1 VGVTAP
7 STAAEKQG
15 RGEPV
20 AGGAARGPR
29 VPVRKSGKNKSKKK
43 RRGWYKIVRQSR
55 PVRVVGRRLPRR
67 AKRLLKAARKWQR
80 ERADRL
86 RFRWR
91 RSLQLRVVTTT
102 LALSALVIAVLG
114 FFLTQ
119 QISDGLLLNKEKS
132 ATAQLSQGLTVA
144 ESNANLNKEPTST
157 AIANNYLYPTAQELQ
172 DASGDNSS
180 YIVIIEVSPQQ
191 VHSVYTGGVA
201 GGADPGASIPSALS
215 ASVEAEQKHDGTGKV
230 YYAPT
235 TIVST
240 LGRGDQ
246 PGLAVGTPLGNY
258 YQLYYLFP
266 IVQEQ
271 QTLSLVQRTL
281 VGAGLALIVLLALI
295 ASLVTRWV
303 VIPVRHAA
311 QAAQRLSAG
320 RLGERMQVRGADDLA
335 ALATSFNDMAAS
347 LQDKLRELEELSQLQ
362 RQFVSDV
369 SHELRTP
376 LTTIKMAA
384 DVLLEAKDSFDAAGA
399 RSAELL
405 EGQLDRFQSLLE
417 DLLEISRYDANA
429 ATLDAD
435 SVDISDIARRAA
447 DDAQQLAE
455 RRGSRIEFRLPA
467 EPCMADADHRRVER
481 ILRNLLVNAVEHGEG
496 NDVIVT
502 VAGDRDAIAVAVR
515 DQGVGLKPGQE
526 QLVFDRFWR
535 ADPARARTTGGTGL
549 GLAIALE
556 DAQLHGGWLQAWGM
570 PGKGSVFRL
579 TIPRT
584 AGQKLVGSPLPLVPD
599 DTDAITALGEIMPGG
614 LLLPG
619 QLSPP
624 PSQPAVKAATDDA
637 PATTVANK
645 TAVADKAMVADKT
658 TGTSGSSGTGVGS
671 RG

>member
-1 VGVTAP
+1 MVGVTAP
-7 STAAEKQG
+7 STAADQQG
-15 RGEPV
+15 RSEPG
-20 AGGAARGPR
+20 AGGAARG
-29 VPVRKSGKNKSKKK
+29 SGAPGNKPAPSAKNAKPQNAQSPKNTKPAKNKPAKPRKK

-80 ERADRL
+80 ERAENL

-119 QISDGLLLNKEKS
+119 QISDGLLQNKEKS
-132 ATAQLSQGLTVA
+132 ATAQVSQGLTVG
-144 ESNANLNKEPTST
+144 ESNVNLNKVPTSA
-157 AIANNYLYPTAQELQ
+157 AIANNFLYPTAQDLQ
-172 DASGDNSS
+172 NASGNNSS
-180 YIVIIEVSPQQ
+180 YIVVIEVNAKQVKSP
-191 VHSVYTGGVA
+191 VYTEGVS
-201 GGADPGASIPSALS
+201 GGADPASIPAALA
-215 ASVEAEQKHDGTGKV
+215 ASVESEQDHDAGGKV

-240 LGRGDQ
+240 LGRGNE
-246 PGLAVGTPLGNY
+246 PGLAVGTPLGSY

-266 IVQEQ
+266 MVQEQ

-384 DVLLEAKDSFDAAGA
+384 DVLLESKDAFDPAGA

-405 EGQLDRFQSLLE
+405 QGQLDRFQSLLE

-429 ATLDAD
+429 ATLDPE

-467 EPCMADADHRRVER
+467 EPCMAEADHRRVER

-502 VAGDRDAIAVAVR
+502 VAADRDAVAVAVR
-515 DQGVGLKPGQE
+515 DHGVGLKPGQDV
-526 QLVFDRFWR
+526 LVFDRFWR

-579 TIPRT
+579 TIPRK
-584 AGQKLVGSPLPLVPD
+584 AGEKLVGSPLPLVPD
-599 DTDAITALGEIMPGG
+599 DTDTITALGEIMPRVG
-614 LLLPG
+614 LG
-619 QLSPP
+619 ETAEGTVG
-624 PSQPAVKAATDDA
+624 PAV
-637 PATTVANK
+637 
-645 TAVADKAMVADKT
+645 
-658 TGTSGSSGTGVGS
+658 GGTGVGS
-671 RG
+671 PG

>member
-1 VGVTAP
+1 MGDAAP
-7 STAAEKQG
+7 SSAADTQQG
-15 RGEPV
+15 RGEPG

-29 VPVRKSGKNKSKKK
+29 LPTRKTSTKNKTSTRNKKK

-67 AKRLLKAARKWQR
+67 AKKLLKGGRKWQR
-80 ERADRL
+80 ERAEGL

-102 LALSALVIAVLG
+102 LALSTLVIAVLG

-119 QISDGLLLNKEKS
+119 QISDGLLQNKEKS
-132 ATAQLSQGLTVA
+132 ATAQVSQGLTVA
-144 ESNANLNKEPTST
+144 EGNANLNKAPTST
-157 AIANNYLYPTAQELQ
+157 AIANNFLYPTAQELQ
-172 DASGDNSS
+172 DASGNNSS
-180 YIVIIEVSPQQ
+180 YIVVIEVSADRVPGK
-191 VHSVYTGGVA
+191 VYVAGVA
-201 GGADPGASIPSALS
+201 GGANPASIPASLS
-215 ASVEAEQKHDGTGKV
+215 ASVQGEQGHEQTGKV

-235 TIVST
+235 TIIST
-240 LGRGDQ
+240 LGRGNE

-266 IVQEQ
+266 MVQEQ

-384 DVLLEAKDSFDAAGA
+384 DVLLESKDAFDAAGA

-405 EGQLDRFQSLLE
+405 QGQLDRFQALLE

-429 ATLDAD
+429 ATLDPD

-502 VAGDRDAIAVAVR
+502 VAGDRDAVAVAVR
-515 DQGVGLKPGQE
+515 DHGVGLKPGQD

-614 LLLPG
+614 LLLPATEPAADPE
-619 QLSPP
+619 PP
-624 PSQPAVKAATDDA
+624 NEASASD
-637 PATTVANK
+637 
-645 TAVADKAMVADKT
+645 
-658 TGTSGSSGTGVGS
+658 GTGVSSHG
-671 RG
+671 

>member
-1 VGVTAP
+1 M
-7 STAAEKQG
+7 
-15 RGEPV
+15 
-20 AGGAARGPR
+20 
-29 VPVRKSGKNKSKKK
+29 
-43 RRGWYKIVRQSR
+43 YKIVRQSR
-55 PVRVVGRRLPRR
+55 AVRLVGRRLPRR

-80 ERADRL
+80 ERSEDL

-102 LALSALVIAVLG
+102 LALSTLVIAVLG

-132 ATAQLSQGLTVA
+132 ATAQVSQGLTMA
-144 ESNANLNKEPTST
+144 ESAPGFNRAPSSAALADSF
-157 AIANNYLYPTAQELQ
+157 LYPTAQKLQ
-172 DASGDNSS
+172 NASGNNST
-180 YIVIIEVSPQQ
+180 YDVVIEVSSSRVALP
-191 VHSVYTGGVA
+191 VYIKGVA
-201 GGADPGASIPSALS
+201 AGADPGLSIPPALS
-215 ASVEAEQKHDGTGKV
+215 DSVESEQDHGAASKMF
-230 YYAPT
+230 YAPT
-235 TIVST
+235 MIVST
-240 LGRGDQ
+240 LSRANE

-266 IVQEQ
+266 MQQEQ
-271 QTLSLVQRTL
+271 QTLQLVQRTL
-281 VGAGLALIVLLALI
+281 IGAGLALIVLLALI

-311 QAAQRLSAG
+311 KAAQRLTAG
-320 RLGERMQVRGADDLA
+320 RLEERMRVRGADDLA
-335 ALATSFNDMAAS
+335 ALATSFNEMAAS
-347 LQDKLRELEELSQLQ
+347 LQDKLRELEELSKLQ

-384 DVLLEAKDSFDAAGA
+384 EVLLEAKDTFDVSSA

-405 EGQLDRFQSLLE
+405 QGQLERFQELLE
-417 DLLEISRYDANA
+417 DLLEISRHDANA

-435 SVDISDIARRAA
+435 SVDISDLARRAA

-455 RRGSRIEFRLPA
+455 RRGCRIEFRLPA
-467 EPCMADADHRRVER
+467 EPCLADADRRRVER

-502 VAGDRDAIAVAVR
+502 VAADRDAVAVAVR
-515 DQGVGLKPGQE
+515 DHGVGLKPGQD

-556 DAQLHGGWLQAWGM
+556 DAQLHGGWLQAWGS

-579 TIPRT
+579 TIPRV
-584 AGQKLVGSPLPLVPD
+584 AGQMLVGSPLPLVPD
-599 DTDAITALGEIMPGG
+599 DTGLMPSIGEIVPAALGLGG
-614 LLLPG
+614 DLHTLDQATLD
-619 QLSPP
+619 
-624 PSQPAVKAATDDA
+624 QPVPDQPVPDQPVPDQAGRDGTDRVGE
-637 PATTVANK
+637 TEV
-645 TAVADKAMVADKT
+645 
-658 TGTSGSSGTGVGS
+658 GT

>member
-1 VGVTAP
+1 M
-7 STAAEKQG
+7 
-15 RGEPV
+15 
-20 AGGAARGPR
+20 
-29 VPVRKSGKNKSKKK
+29 
-43 RRGWYKIVRQSR
+43 YKIVRQSR
-55 PVRVVGRRLPRR
+55 AVRLVGRRLPRR

-80 ERADRL
+80 ERSEDL

-102 LALSALVIAVLG
+102 LALSTLVIAVLG

-132 ATAQLSQGLTVA
+132 ATAQVSQGLTVA
-144 ESNANLNKEPTST
+144 ESSPGFNRAPSSAALADSF
-157 AIANNYLYPTAQELQ
+157 LYPTAQKLQ
-172 DASGDNSS
+172 NASGNNST
-180 YIVIIEVSPQQ
+180 YDVVIEVSSSRVALP
-191 VHSVYTGGVA
+191 VYIKGVA
-201 GGADPGASIPSALS
+201 AGADPGLSIPTALS
-215 ASVEAEQKHDGTGKV
+215 DSVQSEQDHGAASKMF
-230 YYAPT
+230 YAPT
-235 TIVST
+235 MIVST
-240 LGRGDQ
+240 LGRANQ

-266 IVQEQ
+266 MQQEQ
-271 QTLSLVQRTL
+271 QTLQLVQRTL
-281 VGAGLALIVLLALI
+281 IGAGLALIVLLALI

-311 QAAQRLSAG
+311 QAAQRLTAG
-320 RLGERMQVRGADDLA
+320 RLEERMRVRGADDLA
-335 ALATSFNDMAAS
+335 ALATSFNEMAAS
-347 LQDKLRELEELSQLQ
+347 LQDKLRELEELSKLQ

-384 DVLLEAKDSFDAAGA
+384 EVLLEAKDTFDVSSA

-405 EGQLDRFQSLLE
+405 QGQLERFQELLE
-417 DLLEISRYDANA
+417 DLLEISRHDANA

-435 SVDISDIARRAA
+435 SVDISDLARRAA

-455 RRGSRIEFRLPA
+455 RRGCRIEFRLPA
-467 EPCMADADHRRVER
+467 EPCLADADRRRVER

-502 VAGDRDAIAVAVR
+502 VAADRDAVAVAVR
-515 DQGVGLKPGQE
+515 DHGVGLKPGQD

-556 DAQLHGGWLQAWGM
+556 DAQLHGGWLQAWGS

-579 TIPRT
+579 TIPRV
-584 AGQKLVGSPLPLVPD
+584 AGQMLVGSPLPLVPD
-599 DTDAITALGEIMPGG
+599 DTGLIPSIGEIVPAALGLGG
-614 LLLPG
+614 DLHTLDQATLD
-619 QLSPP
+619 
-624 PSQPAVKAATDDA
+624 QPVPDQPVPDQPVPDQAGRDGTDRVGE
-637 PATTVANK
+637 TEV
-645 TAVADKAMVADKT
+645 
-658 TGTSGSSGTGVGS
+658 GT

>member
-1 VGVTAP
+1 MPIRKKA
-7 STAAEKQG
+7 KND
-15 RGEPV
+15 
-20 AGGAARGPR
+20 
-29 VPVRKSGKNKSKKK
+29 KSGKSSKSSSKKKK

-55 PVRVVGRRLPRR
+55 PVRMVARRLPRQ
-67 AKRLLKAARKWQR
+67 AKRPLKAARKWQR
-80 ERADRL
+80 ERAEGL

-132 ATAQLSQGLTVA
+132 ATAQVSQGLTVA
-144 ESNANLNKEPTST
+144 ESNVSLNKVPTSA
-157 AIANNYLYPTAQELQ
+157 AIANNFLYPTAQELQ
-172 DASGDNSS
+172 NASGNNSS
-180 YIVIIEVSPQQ
+180 YIVVIEVNAKQVGSP
-191 VHSVYTGGVA
+191 VYTEGVA
-201 GGADPGASIPSALS
+201 GGADPASIPAALA
-215 ASVEAEQKHDGTGKV
+215 ASVQSEQDHDVTGKV

-240 LGRGDQ
+240 LGRGNE
-246 PGLAVGTPLGNY
+246 PGLAVGTPLGSY

-266 IVQEQ
+266 MVQEQ

-311 QAAQRLSAG
+311 EAARRLSAG
-320 RLGERMQVRGADDLA
+320 RLGERMQVRGADDLS
-335 ALATSFNDMAAS
+335 ALATSFNEMAVS
-347 LQDKLRELEELSQLQ
+347 LQDKVRELEELSKLQ

-384 DVLLEAKDSFDAAGA
+384 DVLLESKDDFDAAGA

-405 EGQLDRFQSLLE
+405 QGQLDRFQALLE

-429 ATLDAD
+429 ATLDPD

-502 VAGDRDAIAVAVR
+502 VAADRDAVAVAVR
-515 DQGVGLKPGQE
+515 DHGVGLKPGQDV
-526 QLVFDRFWR
+526 LVFDRFWR

-579 TIPRT
+579 TIPRS

-599 DTDAITALGEIMPGG
+599 DTDAISALGEIMPNG

-619 QLSPP
+619 QPGTPASPSAAAP
-624 PSQPAVKAATDDA
+624 AAT
-637 PATTVANK
+637 PATEATDA
-645 TAVADKAMVADKT
+645 
-658 TGTSGSSGTGVGS
+658 
-671 RG
+671 

>member
-1 VGVTAP
+1 MGVTAP
-7 STAAEKQG
+7 STAAEKQQG
-15 RGEPV
+15 RGEPG
-20 AGGAARGPR
+20 AGGAARGSRTPAR
-29 VPVRKSGKNKSKKK
+29 KNGKSGKSGKKK

-55 PVRVVGRRLPRR
+55 LVRTVGGRLPLR

-80 ERADRL
+80 ERAENL

-132 ATAQLSQGLTVA
+132 ATAQVSQGLTVA
-144 ESNANLNKEPTST
+144 ESNANLDRAPKSA
-157 AIANNYLYPTAQELQ
+157 AIANNFLYPTAQQLQ
-172 DASGDNSS
+172 NASGNNSS
-180 YIVIIEVSPQQ
+180 YIVVIEVNAKQVGSP
-191 VHSVYTGGVA
+191 VYIQGVA
-201 GGADPGASIPSALS
+201 GGADPGASIPAALS
-215 ASVEAEQKHDGTGKV
+215 ASVQAEQDHFGSGKV

-235 TIVST
+235 MIVST
-240 LGRGDQ
+240 LGRGNE

-266 IVQEQ
+266 MVQEQ

-281 VGAGLALIVLLALI
+281 AGAGLALIVLLALI

-384 DVLLEAKDSFDAAGA
+384 DVLLEEKDLFDAAGA

-405 EGQLDRFQSLLE
+405 QGQLDRFQSLLE

-429 ATLDAD
+429 ATLDPDA
-435 SVDISDIARRAA
+435 VDVSDIARRAA

-481 ILRNLLVNAVEHGEG
+481 ILHNLLVNAVEHGEG

-502 VAGDRDAIAVAVR
+502 VAADRDAIAVAVR
-515 DQGVGLKPGQE
+515 DYGVGLKPGQE

-599 DTDAITALGEIMPGG
+599 DIDAISALGEILPGG

-619 QLSPP
+619 Q
-624 PSQPAVKAATDDA
+624 AATSANGEA
-637 PATTVANK
+637 PEASQAT
-645 TAVADKAMVADKT
+645 
-658 TGTSGSSGTGVGS
+658 GRSESGGTGVGS

>member
-1 VGVTAP
+1 MPIRKKAKSDKTGQ
-7 STAAEKQG
+7 SSSKK
-15 RGEPV
+15 
-20 AGGAARGPR
+20 
-29 VPVRKSGKNKSKKK
+29 KSGSKKKK

-55 PVRVVGRRLPRR
+55 PVRMVARRLPRQ
-67 AKRLLKAARKWQR
+67 AKRPLKAARKWQR
-80 ERADRL
+80 ERAEGL

-132 ATAQLSQGLTVA
+132 ATAQVSQGLTVA
-144 ESNANLNKEPTST
+144 ESNVSLNKVPTSA
-157 AIANNYLYPTAQELQ
+157 AIANNFLYPTAQELQ
-172 DASGDNSS
+172 NASGNNSS
-180 YIVIIEVSPQQ
+180 YIVVIEVNAKQVGSP
-191 VHSVYTGGVA
+191 VYTEGVA
-201 GGADPGASIPSALS
+201 GGADPASIPAALA
-215 ASVEAEQKHDGTGKV
+215 ASVQSEQDHDVTGKV

-240 LGRGDQ
+240 LGRGNE
-246 PGLAVGTPLGNY
+246 PGLAVGTPLGSY

-266 IVQEQ
+266 MVQEQ

-311 QAAQRLSAG
+311 EAARRLSAG
-320 RLGERMQVRGADDLA
+320 RLGERMQVRGADDLS
-335 ALATSFNDMAAS
+335 ALATSFNEMAVS

-384 DVLLEAKDSFDAAGA
+384 DVLLESKDDFDAAGA

-405 EGQLDRFQSLLE
+405 QGQLDRFQALLE

-429 ATLDAD
+429 ATLDPD

-502 VAGDRDAIAVAVR
+502 VAADRDAVAVAVR
-515 DQGVGLKPGQE
+515 DHGVGLKPGQDV
-526 QLVFDRFWR
+526 LVFDRFWR

-579 TIPRT
+579 TIPRS

-599 DTDAITALGEIMPGG
+599 DTDAISALGEIMPNG

-619 QLSPP
+619 QPVTPASP
-624 PSQPAVKAATDDA
+624 SATASAAT
-637 PATTVANK
+637 PATEATDA
-645 TAVADKAMVADKT
+645 
-658 TGTSGSSGTGVGS
+658 
-671 RG
+671 